1 MLGLYEI
8 VGGVGLKEIFSLV
21 ALQIVNINVLNSWLQ
36 STSCDQLF
44 ELRICGIC
52 VTKFFYCYKIPV

>member
-21 ALQIVNINVLNSWLQ
+21 ALQIVNIDVLNSWLQ
-36 STSCDQLF
+36 STSFDQLF
-44 ELRICGIC
+44 ELRICGN
-52 VTKFFYCYKIPV
+52 VTEFFYCYEIPVW